1 MKLAVQ
7 YLSDQSGKPLAVQLS
22 FDDWGKILNK
32 IKKYEHTMKLRS
44 DLKEAFEQMNALQK
58 SKGHKQTLSEFL
70 NTPLP

>member
-44 DLKEAFEQMNALQK
+44 DLKEAFEQMDALQK
-58 SKGHKQTLSEFL
+58 SKRSKQTLSEFL
-70 NTPLP
+70 NEL

>member
-44 DLKEAFEQMNALQK
+44 DLKEAFEQMDALQK
-58 SKGHKQTLSEFL
+58 SKSRKQTLSEFL
-70 NTPLP
+70 NEL